1 MEQKTNYPDWLKI
14 KHCHKVQTKD
24 VTGKNNGIL
33 VDILN
38 RNDEIMKYRL
48 DEPFQQYYMSTV
60 LKGMFKGYHTHP
72 HKLDTLHCVYG
83 KFCLVLYPEVVT
95 KDEAEDTVI
104 NTDKLIFIELG
115 EDSPVT
121 VTFPSKYPHGF
132 FGITDTAVIINYR
145 NPAWNP
151 KDTYQF
157 DIECEK
163 TVKIL
168 NDKYYKARI

>member
-1 MEQKTNYPDWLKI
+1 MYELKL
-14 KHCHKVQTKD
+14 KRSFN
-24 VTGKNNGIL
+24 GKIL
-33 VDILN
+33 TFSISL
-38 RNDEIMKYRL
+38 L
-48 DEPFQQYYMSTV
+48 
-60 LKGMFKGYHTHP
+60 
-72 HKLDTLHCVYG
+72 
-83 KFCLVLYPEVVT
+83 T